1 MTSTDMASPFFS
13 YGVMSIQ
20 MMYSV
25 FSGYLFVQD
34 PGDYS
39 FRISY
44 ESDEDKVKFG
54 AFFDN

>member
-34 PGDYS
+34 PGYYS

-54 AFFDN
+54 AFF